1 MPNTLKIFLVVCI
14 LIFLIY
20 VIINVKRNKLSIRN
34 SIVWLVM
41 GIAIII
47 CVFQINNLEII
58 ASCVIYIF
66 IHWSEI
72 RMQQIE

>member
-41 GIAIII
+41 GIAIN
-47 CVFQINNLEII
+47 V
-58 ASCVIYIF
+58 ARS
-66 IHWSEI
+66 SES
-72 RMQQIE
+72 